1 MIFFAACA
9 ANQGDL
15 VAEEAR
21 QVGAEEVR
29 QTTSGVEFQG
39 SIETGMRFC
48 MYSRISSRLLMAL
61 YIDDDTESD
70 EELYDATLTLP
81 WEEWL
86 TPEKT
91 LKVTLT
97 TASCP
102 WIRNSHYAS
111 LKVKDAIC
119 DRLREKFD
127 GERPD
132 ISTTDPDVEV
142 HVHVHER
149 TVKWYMDFS
158 GEGLH
163 RRGYRPD
170 EETEAVLK
178 EHLAAALLYRSGW
191 AKSLT
196 GEESAVLLDPF
207 CGSGTVAIEAALM
220 ASDTAPG
227 LMRERPFAFQ
237 RLPIF
242 DEDKWN
248 SIRSEAEEMHQ
259 RALDERDIRI
269 YASDISSKAVSIARK
284 AAEKAGVDGLIDF
297 KVKDFLAYTE
307 EDKPADKG
315 YIVTD
320 PPYGERMRVRDID
333 RLYSGIGETLT
344 RVFKGWRATILTAA
358 SDLLSNIDMKP
369 ERTNTLFNG
378 PLQCQAAHYV
388 IYTDEERSAIVER
401 AKARKAERMAR
412 PLSSTETIIYSKILS
427 NYEKYKAEAE
437 KEGVTCYRIYDADI
451 PEYAAAIDI
460 YEGKWINLAEY
471 AAPESVDPEL
481 AEKRLNEII
490 FVTERATGIDIE
502 NIYVKQRKSQKGKNQ
517 YTRLASSNRF
527 NIIRENDV
535 KALVNF
541 QDYLDTGI
549 FLDHRPVRKLI
560 QEMADGKRFLNLF
573 CYTATATLNA
583 IKGGAISTV
592 SVDASATYLDWAIA
606 NLRLNGYPTD
616 IENFFYRSDA
626 IDWLWDTYDRFDL
639 IFCDPPTFS
648 NSKGRAMFDVQ
659 RDHYKLIKAAAMHLA
674 PGGTLIFSTNYR
686 KFRLDDDVKRD
697 YLVEDITEKTI
708 GFDFK
713 NYGLV
718 HRCYLIRNKVRVKLP
733 GKAPRVRIKE
743 SER

>member
-15 VAEEAR
+15 VADEAR
-21 QVGAEEVR
+21 RVGGKDVR

-39 SIETGMRFC
+39 GIEEGMRFC

-61 YIDDDTESD
+61 YIDEDTEND
-70 EELYDATLTLP
+70 EELYDATLSLP
-81 WEEWL
+81 WEEW
-86 TPEKT
+86 TAPDKT

-111 LKVKDAIC
+111 LRVKDAIC
-119 DRLREKFD
+119 DRLREKFE
-127 GERPD
+127 GNRPD
-132 ISTTDPDVEV
+132 IDTTDPDVEV

-149 TVKWYMDFS
+149 TVKWYIDFS

-178 EHLAAALLYRSGW
+178 EHLAAALIARSEWKKTADSGQP
-191 AKSLT
+191 
-196 GEESAVLLDPF
+196 GIFLDPF
-207 CGSGTVAIEAALM
+207 CGSGTLAIEAALI

-227 LMRERPFAFQ
+227 LMRKKPFAFQ
-237 RLPIF
+237 RLPLYK
-242 DEDKWN
+242 EDIWEEIIK
-248 SIRSEAEEMHQ
+248 EAEEKHQ
-259 RALDERDIRI
+259 KAIDEKDIMI
-269 YASDISSKAVSIARK
+269 YASDISPRAVSIAK
-284 AAEKAGVDGLIDF
+284 EAAEKAGVDGLIDF
-297 KVKDFLAYTE
+297 KVKDFLSYTD
-307 EDKPADKG
+307 EDRPGEAG

-333 RLYSGIGETLT
+333 RLYAGIGETLT
-344 RVFKGWRATILTAA
+344 KVFKGWRATILTGS

-369 ERTNTLFNG
+369 DRTNTLFNG
-378 PLQCQAAHYV
+378 PIQCQAAHYI
-388 IYTDEERSAIVER
+388 IYTDEERAAIVER
-401 AKARKAERMAR
+401 AKAKKAERMAR
-412 PLSSTETIIYSKILS
+412 ELSATEKIIYSKILS
-427 NYEKYKAEAE
+427 NYEKYSKEAAE
-437 KEGVTCYRIYDADI
+437 EGVTCYRIYDADI

-471 AAPESVDPEL
+471 AAPSDVDPEL

-502 NIYVKQRKSQKGKNQ
+502 NIYVKQRKSQKGKSQ

-527 NIIRENDV
+527 NIIRENGV

-549 FLDHRPVRKLI
+549 FLDHRPVRSLI

-573 CYTATATLNA
+573 CYTGTATLNA

-648 NSKGRAMFDVQ
+648 NSKDRAMFDVQ
-659 RDHYKLIKAAAMHLA
+659 RDHYRLIKAAAMHLA
-674 PGGTLIFSTNYR
+674 PGGTLIFSTNFR
-686 KFRLDDDVKRD
+686 KFRLDEDVRRD
-697 YLVEDITEKTI
+697 YIVEDITEQTI

-713 NYGLV
+713 NYGYV
-718 HRCYLIRNKVRVKLP
+718 HRCYLIKNKVKVKLP
-733 GKAPRVRIKE
+733 PKRPRVRLRDTE
-743 SER
+743 

>member
-15 VAEEAR
+15 VADEAR
-21 QVGAEEVR
+21 RVGGKDVR

-39 SIETGMRFC
+39 GIEEGMRFC

-61 YIDDDTESD
+61 YIDEDTEND
-70 EELYDATLTLP
+70 EELYDATLSLP
-81 WEEWL
+81 WEEW
-86 TPEKT
+86 TAPDKT

-111 LKVKDAIC
+111 LRVKDAIC
-119 DRLREKFD
+119 DRLREKFE
-127 GERPD
+127 GNRPD
-132 ISTTDPDVEV
+132 IDTTDPDVEV

-149 TVKWYMDFS
+149 TVKWYIDFS

-178 EHLAAALLYRSGW
+178 EHLAAALIARSEWKKTADSGQP
-191 AKSLT
+191 
-196 GEESAVLLDPF
+196 GIFLDPF
-207 CGSGTVAIEAALM
+207 CGSGTLAIEAALI

-227 LMRERPFAFQ
+227 LMRKKPFAFQ
-237 RLPIF
+237 RLPLYRQDIW
-242 DEDKWN
+242 EEIIK
-248 SIRSEAEEMHQ
+248 EAEEKHQ
-259 RALDERDIRI
+259 KAIDEKDIMI
-269 YASDISSKAVSIARK
+269 YASDISPRAVSIAK
-284 AAEKAGVDGLIDF
+284 EAAEKAGVDGLIDF
-297 KVKDFLAYTE
+297 KVKDFLSYTD
-307 EDKPADKG
+307 EDRPGDAG

-333 RLYSGIGETLT
+333 RLYAGIGETLT
-344 RVFKGWRATILTAA
+344 KVFKGWRATILTGS

-369 ERTNTLFNG
+369 DRTNTLFNG
-378 PLQCQAAHYV
+378 PIQCQAAHYI
-388 IYTDEERSAIVER
+388 IYTDEERAAIVER
-401 AKARKAERMAR
+401 AKAKKAERMAR
-412 PLSSTETIIYSKILS
+412 ELSATEKIIYSKILS
-427 NYEKYKAEAE
+427 NYEKYSKEAAE
-437 KEGVTCYRIYDADI
+437 EGVTCYRIYDADI

-471 AAPESVDPEL
+471 AAPSDVDPEL

-502 NIYVKQRKSQKGKNQ
+502 NIYVKQRKSQKGKSQ

-527 NIIRENDV
+527 NIIRENGV

-549 FLDHRPVRKLI
+549 FLDHRPVRSLI

-573 CYTATATLNA
+573 CYTGTATLNA

-648 NSKGRAMFDVQ
+648 NSKDRAMFDVQ
-659 RDHYKLIKAAAMHLA
+659 RDHYRLIKAAAMHLA
-674 PGGTLIFSTNYR
+674 PGGTLIFSTNFR
-686 KFRLDDDVKRD
+686 KFKLDEDVRRD
-697 YLVEDITEKTI
+697 YIVEDITEQTI

-713 NYGLV
+713 NYGYV
-718 HRCYLIRNKVRVKLP
+718 HRCYLIKNKVKVKLP
-733 GKAPRVRIKE
+733 PKRPRVRLRDTE
-743 SER
+743 

>member
-21 QVGAEEVR
+21 RVGGTDVR

-39 SIETGMRFC
+39 GIEEGMRFC
-48 MYSRISSRLLMAL
+48 MYSRIASRLLMAL
-61 YIDDDTESD
+61 YIDEDTEND
-70 EELYDATLTLP
+70 EELYEATLSLP
-81 WEEWL
+81 WEDWL
-86 TPEKT
+86 TPDQT

-97 TASCP
+97 TASCQ

-111 LKVKDAIC
+111 LKVKDAVC
-119 DRLREKFD
+119 DRIREKFE
-127 GERPD
+127 GNRPD
-132 ISTTDPDVEV
+132 IDTADPDVEI
-142 HVHVHER
+142 HVHVHDR
-149 TVKWYMDFS
+149 TVKWYIDFS
-158 GEGLH
+158 GEGLY

-178 EHLAAALLYRSGW
+178 EHLAAALISRSEW
-191 AKSLT
+191 KKDAES
-196 GEESAVLLDPF
+196 EEPGVFLDPF
-207 CGSGTVAIEAALM
+207 CGSGTLAIEAALI

-227 LMRERPFAFQ
+227 LLHRRPFAFQ
-237 RLPIF
+237 RLPLF
-242 DEDKWN
+242 DEAKWDE
-248 SIRSEAEEMHQ
+248 IKAEAEERHQ
-259 RALDERDIRI
+259 KALDERDIRI
-269 YASDISSKAVSIARK
+269 YASDISSRAIAIAK
-284 AAEKAGVDGLIDF
+284 EAAAKAGVDGLIDF
-297 KVKDFLAYTE
+297 KVRDFLSYTE
-307 EDKPADKG
+307 EDKPAPVG

-320 PPYGERMRVRDID
+320 PPYGERMKVRDID
-333 RLYSGIGETLT
+333 RLYAGIGEKLT
-344 RVFKGWRATILTAA
+344 DVFKGWRATILTGS

-369 ERTNTLFNG
+369 DRTNTLFNG
-378 PLQCQAAHYV
+378 PIQCQAAHYI
-388 IYTDEERSAIVER
+388 IYTDEEKAALVER

-412 PLSSTETIIYSKILS
+412 ELTKTEEIIYSKLLS
-427 NYEKYKAEAE
+427 NYSKYKAEAE

-460 YEGKWINLAEY
+460 YEGKWVNLAEY
-471 AAPESVDPEL
+471 QAPADIDPEL

-490 FVTERATGIDIE
+490 FVTERVTGIDIE
-502 NIYVKQRKSQKGKNQ
+502 DIHVKQRKSQKGKNQ
-517 YTRLASSNRF
+517 YSRLASSNRF
-527 NIIRENDV
+527 NIIRENGV

-648 NSKGRAMFDVQ
+648 NSKDRAMFDVQ
-659 RDHYKLIKAAAMHLA
+659 RDHYRLIKAAAMHLA
-674 PGGTLIFSTNYR
+674 PGGTLIFSTNFR
-686 KFRLDDDVKRD
+686 KFRLDEDVMRD
-697 YLVEDITEKTI
+697 FIVEDITEKTI
-708 GFDFK
+708 GFDFR
-713 NYGLV
+713 NYGNV

-733 GKAPRVRIKE
+733 PKAPRVRIRE
-743 SER
+743 ND